1 MESMKALFIVRPSN
15 SSPSSF
21 GSQNVNGNGE
31 WSEEAFG
38 KIEDDLQLL

>member
-15 SSPSSF
+15 SFPFSF